1 MGLNTEAVYD
11 LGNTTLHSKYTFTLK
26 NKTLVVE
33 TENVN
38 FVGDFPYSTLLEEQ
52 QAVLGTVEGLE
63 QANQRIDN
71 L

>member
-52 QAVLGTVEGLE
+52 QEIVGLVERLDE
-63 QANQRIDN
+63 TNRKLDN
-71 L
+71 V